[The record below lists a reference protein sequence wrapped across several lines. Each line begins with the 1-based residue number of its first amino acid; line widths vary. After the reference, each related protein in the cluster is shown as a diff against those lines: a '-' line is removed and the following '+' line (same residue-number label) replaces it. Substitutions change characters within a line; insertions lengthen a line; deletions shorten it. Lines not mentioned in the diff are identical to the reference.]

1 MNAASKRT
9 EAEPEAPRPVRM
21 CVRCNALTDAPVVV
35 SEVHSS
41 TGPGFNVYACP
52 TCSAHFP
59 PLPDVLV
66 LLPAARPAGGE
77 R

>member
-1 MNAASKRT
+1 MNATSERPAA
-9 EAEPEAPRPVRM
+9 EAGARRPVRM
-21 CVRCNALTDAPVVV
+21 CVRCNALTDGPVVV
-35 SEVHSS
+35 SEVHAN

-66 LLPAARPAGGE
+66 LLPASRSAGGE